1 MLRWG
6 KKPQFGISQQQ
17 VNKMGVQCQMETVLT
32 LIKLQMVG
40 VQNKCPF
47 SCLFAKVVRYN
58 YTSFNVLWIKSYYL
72 LIPIYQILVKIL
84 CFKDHLL

>member
-6 KKPQFGISQQQ
+6 KKPQFGISHQQ

-40 VQNKCPF
+40 VQN
-47 SCLFAKVVRYN
+47 RYN

>member
-6 KKPQFGISQQQ
+6 KKPQFGISHQQ

-40 VQNKCPF
+40 VQN
-47 SCLFAKVVRYN
+47 RYN

-84 CFKDHLL
+84 YFKDHLLQLQTQP

>member
-1 MLRWG
+1 MLKWG
-6 KKPQFGISQQQ
+6 KKPQFGISHQQ
-17 VNKMGVQCQMETVLT
+17 VNKMGVQCRMETVLT

-40 VQNKCPF
+40 VQN
-47 SCLFAKVVRYN
+47 RYN

-84 CFKDHLL
+84 CFKDHLLQLQTQP